1 MMSAQ
6 ATRQAVATRYL
17 RAGSPCGGRY

>member
-6 ATRQAVATRYL
+6 ATRQAVATRYP
-17 RAGSPCGGRY
+17 RVGSPSGGRY